1 MDSTMT
7 LLSIVQM
14 NSQNDIEANFNVIES
29 LLIQSKAQGASLI
42 VFPENFVCFAAGKQR
57 ETAERFEEFQ
67 QRLEQLSHQYQI
79 WIIAGTLPCPY
90 RPDGTIVPD
99 GRVRTTS
106 LCISPEKTEA
116 RYDKI
121 HLFDVQV
128 ADGVGGYQE
137 SKNFEP
143 GNELVVAKTPFA
155 NIGLMVCYDL
165 RFPELALSL
174 RQRGANILTA
184 PAAFTYLT
192 GEMHWQLLL
201 QARAMDTQCHV
212 LGAAQQ
218 GWHGERR
225 QTWGH
230 AAATDSQGRILDR
243 IENEG
248 AHLITVPF
256 DIEQQIKLRQSMP
269 LIEHRKL
276 LVL

>member
-1 MDSTMT
+1 MT
-7 LLSIVQM
+7 LLSVAQM

-29 LLIQSKAQGASLI
+29 LIQQSKADGASLI

-57 ETAERFEEFQ
+57 ETAERFDELQ
-67 QRLEQLSHQYQI
+67 QRLEQLAHQHQI
-79 WIIAGTLPCPY
+79 WIVAGTLPCPY
-90 RPDGTIVPD
+90 RPDGSLVSD

-128 ADGVGGYQE
+128 GDGVGGYQE

-143 GNELVVAKTPFA
+143 GTDLSIAKTPFG

-165 RFPELALSL
+165 RFPELSLSL

-184 PAAFTYLT
+184 PAAFTYTT
-192 GEMHWQLLL
+192 GQMHWQLLL
-201 QARAMDTQCHV
+201 QARAMDSQCQV

-218 GWHGERR
+218 GWHGEKR

-230 AAATDSQGRILDR
+230 AGATNSRGQVLDLVHT
-243 IENEG
+243 EG
-248 AHLITVPF
+248 AQLITVPF
-256 DIEQQIKLRQSMP
+256 DLEEQAHIRESMP
-269 LIEHRKL
+269 LMQHRKL
-276 LVL
+276 IQF